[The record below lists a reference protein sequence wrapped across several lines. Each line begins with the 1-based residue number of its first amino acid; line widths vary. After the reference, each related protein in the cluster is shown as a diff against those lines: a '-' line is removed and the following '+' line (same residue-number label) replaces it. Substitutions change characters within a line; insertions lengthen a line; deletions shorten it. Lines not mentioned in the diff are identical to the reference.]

1 MDPQELPELP
11 ELQVRLEE
19 LDQGDQLE
27 HPGLVDQLVTQEMP
41 DQWDLPELEVEQRD
55 LTLKIP
61 SHLLRKS

>member
-1 MDPQELPELP
+1 MEPQELTELP